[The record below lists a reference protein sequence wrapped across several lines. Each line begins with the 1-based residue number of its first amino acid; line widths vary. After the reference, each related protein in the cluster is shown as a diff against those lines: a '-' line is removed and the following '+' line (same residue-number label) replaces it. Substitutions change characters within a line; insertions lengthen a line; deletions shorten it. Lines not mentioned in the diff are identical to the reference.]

1 MDNIELKKK
10 LLNGKKDDRIIFAVT
25 PDFKAALQMV
35 AEEQCTTVSALL
47 TDLATTEI
55 LNNKNCLPQ

>member
-1 MDNIELKKK
+1 MDDIALKKK

-25 PDFKAALQMV
+25 PEFKTALQTV
-35 AEEQCTTVSALL
+35 AEEKCTTVSALL

-55 LNNKNCLPQ
+55 LDNKNCLSQ